1 MRRTGHR
8 ASEGWRNRVGVV
20 VLSIV
25 ALCLVV
31 TAGVLFM
38 RLLDNERQMDAIV
51 REDAMWAVF
60 QTDRHM
66 RQFRNAAL
74 LLVARDDP
82 DMLAEVIRIYD
93 ILYSRVVLLERGTFL
108 LDLTET
114 RRLAAMAEEL
124 NRFVLGLEARI
135 DNLDPS
141 NPLLPEQ
148 IGALAEEV
156 THYESLAN
164 DLVLGAN
171 AAMNQMRVD
180 DRSVRARMQDQLAT
194 LAVALVFAFIGIF
207 ALLMMQL
214 RRIAKSN
221 QHMRLLRE
229 RSRRQAE
236 RAKAASKA
244 KSAFLATIS
253 HEIRT
258 PLNGIIGSADLLALD
273 DLPEQPARKLGMI
286 RASAVLLRDLINSI
300 LDFSSLEA
308 GVFDRRDVEV
318 DLQELAETVQA
329 AFHAQA
335 IERGLDLVVDF
346 PSHRIIT
353 NNVRLSQILINLVS
367 NALKFTHKGSV
378 RVIATHEA
386 GLLRVEVQD
395 DGIGISR
402 QHQSKLFERFTQV
415 DDGFARE
422 YGGSGLGLAICKQ
435 IVAALDGRLGVES
448 ELGAGS
454 VFWFEIPVKD
464 APPKPKEAE
473 TAPRDIAEIG
483 MKKVLVVEDNPINA
497 DVVTGMLCHL
507 GHRVAKASN
516 GAESLRAL
524 EGFAPDLILM
534 DMQMPVMDGLAATR
548 KIREQGYGIPI
559 VALTANAFAQDR
571 DACIAAGMSDFLSK
585 PVTLDALDMILK
597 RQVYLTDAQ
606 SESQLGENTDAVASV
621 TPSETVSST
630 RSAEDNAPGSQQ
642 ILELI
647 EALGTEMVLKL
658 VTRFA
663 KELEDVEANLRDA
676 IKAGNETVM
685 DDLLHTFKGAALTLG
700 MERSGTAA
708 QAMRHRLPLC
718 DDDLA
723 QLIAFAR
730 EDERQARSALGVIEA
745 A

>member
-1 MRRTGHR
+1 
-8 ASEGWRNRVGVV
+8 
-20 VLSIV
+20 
-25 ALCLVV
+25 
-31 TAGVLFM
+31 M
-38 RLLDNERQMDAIV
+38 RLLDNERQMDEIV

-66 RQFRNAAL
+66 RQFHHAAQ
-74 LLVARDDP
+74 LLVAHDDAELLP
-82 DMLAEVIRIYD
+82 EVIRIYD

-114 RRLAAMAEEL
+114 HGLSAIAHQI
-124 NRFVLGLEARI
+124 NSFVFGLEARI

-141 NPLLPEQ
+141 SPYLSEV
-148 IGALAEEV
+148 IAELAGEV
-156 THYESLAN
+156 EGYKSLTN

-171 AAMNQMRVD
+171 AAINQMRVD
-180 DRSVRARMQDQLAT
+180 DRTARAQMQDQLAI

-214 RRIAKSN
+214 RRIASSN

-236 RAKAASKA
+236 RAQAASKA
-244 KSAFLATIS
+244 KSAFLATMS

-273 DLPEQPARKLGMI
+273 ELSEQPARKLGMI

-308 GVFDRRDVEV
+308 GVFDRREVETN
-318 DLQELAETVQA
+318 LQELAETVRA

-335 IERGLDLVVDF
+335 VERGLTLIVDF
-346 PSHRIIT
+346 PPDRIMT
-353 NNVRLSQILINLVS
+353 NNVRLSQILINLVG
-367 NALKFTHKGSV
+367 NALKFTHEGAV
-378 RVIATHEA
+378 RVIAKHES

-395 DGIGISR
+395 DGIGISPH
-402 QHQSKLFERFTQV
+402 HQQKLFERFTQV

-435 IVAALDGRLGVES
+435 IVTALDGRIGVES
-448 ELGAGS
+448 EVGVGS
-454 VFWFEIPVKD
+454 VFWFEIPVKT
-464 APPKPKEAE
+464 APSEPAE
-473 TAPRDIAEIG
+473 TQDVPGDRIAIG
-483 MKKVLVVEDNPINA
+483 TKTILVVEDNPINA
-497 DVVTGMLCHL
+497 DVVTGMLGHL
-507 GHRVAKASN
+507 GHRVMRACN
-516 GAESLRAL
+516 GAEGVDAVRQ
-524 EGFAPDLILM
+524 FKPDLILM

-548 KIREQGYGIPI
+548 KIRALGYGAPI

-585 PVTLDALDMILK
+585 PVTLNALDMMLK
-597 RQVYLTDAQ
+597 RQIFVTTEQPTLPPDTDA
-606 SESQLGENTDAVASV
+606 SQHPADDASADVAALPVSAPPVPQPEPVEEPATD
-621 TPSETVSST
+621 
-630 RSAEDNAPGSQQ
+630 SQQ
-642 ILELI
+642 MLELI
-647 EALGTEMVLKL
+647 DALGHEMVLQL

-663 KELEDVEANLRDA
+663 DELKDVEAKLCHA
-676 IKAGNETVM
+676 IEAGNEDLM

-708 QAMRHRLPLC
+708 QAMRHQLPMSGNEL
-718 DDDLA
+718 
-723 QLIAFAR
+723 QNLIALAR
-730 EDERQARSALGVIEA
+730 EDEQQARKTLGVIEA